1 MQPKI
6 SFEGKRTNMS
16 EDKKKKDEE
25 LNITK
30 EDNVEKQYEFGLNED
45 KREAAEENGHELP
58 EDQREVAKDAEK
70 VDYDKEDK

>member
-1 MQPKI
+1 
-6 SFEGKRTNMS
+6 MS

-30 EDNVEKQYEFGLNED
+30 EDNVEEQYEFGLNED

-58 EDQREVAKDAEK
+58 EVQREVAKDAEN